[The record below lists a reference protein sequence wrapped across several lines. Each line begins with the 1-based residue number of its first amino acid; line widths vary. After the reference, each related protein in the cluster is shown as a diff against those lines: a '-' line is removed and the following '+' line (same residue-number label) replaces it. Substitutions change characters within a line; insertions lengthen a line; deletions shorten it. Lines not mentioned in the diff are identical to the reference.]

1 MVKKNKNCCAAKQ
14 LALYENGWRVERV
27 EGSTLLV
34 LSPSD
39 RVTGG
44 AVCVWLQQNKSR
56 QGLRDGGA
64 LTCSA
69 RVLTSKIPFLPKT
82 PPPAQLLP
90 DPTVSFIS
98 SQGSVWSA
106 KPPLMFWFVGRC
118 SEACRWQLKDSHLL
132 SLTLCQRSWEWLSLL
147 QEVQGI
153 VFLHRVSK
161 DFRTLIQQDD
171 EKQKIKMLGISD
183 VSVMNVLRH

>member
-1 MVKKNKNCCAAKQ
+1 M
-14 LALYENGWRVERV
+14 

-44 AVCVWLQQNKSR
+44 AVCVWMQQNKSR
-56 QGLRDGGA
+56 QGLRDEEGG
-64 LTCSA
+64 
-69 RVLTSKIPFLPKT
+69 
-82 PPPAQLLP
+82 LLP
-90 DPTVSFIS
+90 VLLVSWQVRSPFCQRPHPQLNYCQTPRFLLFLLRVQFGQQS
-98 SQGSVWSA
+98 
-106 KPPLMFWFVGRC
+106 PPLCSGSWADVLKHVDGSLRIPICCPWRC
-118 SEACRWQLKDSHLL
+118 ARGAGN
-132 SLTLCQRSWEWLSLL
+132 WLSLL

-171 EKQKIKMLGISD
+171 EKQKPRCLEYLMCLWWMYWDIKTWQSQ
-183 VSVMNVLRH
+183 

>member
-1 MVKKNKNCCAAKQ
+1 M
-14 LALYENGWRVERV
+14 
-27 EGSTLLV
+27 
-34 LSPSD
+34 
-39 RVTGG
+39 
-44 AVCVWLQQNKSR
+44 QQNKSR

>member
-1 MVKKNKNCCAAKQ
+1 MQ
-14 LALYENGWRVERV
+14 E
-27 EGSTLLV
+27 
-34 LSPSD
+34 
-39 RVTGG
+39 
-44 AVCVWLQQNKSR
+44 NKSR
-56 QGLRDGGA
+56 QGLRDEEGGA

-69 RVLTSKIPFLPKT
+69 RVLTGKIPFLPKT

-90 DPTVSFIS
+90 DPRVSFIS

-132 SLTLCQRSWEWLSLL
+132 SLTLRQRSWEWLSLL

-161 DFRTLIQQDD
+161 DFRTLIQQDE
-171 EKQKIKMLGISD
+171 EKQKIKTLEISD
-183 VSVMNVLRH
+183 ASVMTALRHKNLTN